1 MLKHP
6 DLFYLE
12 DLQELFTDVQLQRVF
27 PDQKTFADCTPLY
40 PVAEILER
48 YRALKRAGNIIMP
61 DFISEHFS
69 LPRPLPQPKEPW
81 NFPID
86 EHIRKLWEIL
96 SRNPHE
102 NGGTLVPLP
111 KSSIVPGGRFR
122 EIFYWDTYFTMLG
135 LQVAGLTQKIEDM
148 IDNFAYLI
156 DTFGLIPNGNRTYF
170 LTRSQP
176 PFFSHMVSVLREE
189 RGDQVLLKYLP
200 QLTTEYNFWMRGAHL
215 LSPEQI
221 SSERTVLL
229 PGGLVL
235 NRYWDEMNT
244 PRMEGYAADL
254 KTHAKAIAD
263 PSEHYRHV
271 RAACESGWDFS
282 GRWFKDGRSITTINT
297 CELIPVDLNCLL
309 WHLEKTLAEGYTLDG
324 KPETAADYEQK
335 ALQRQAAIEILCWNK
350 ELQTYSDYNFV
361 ENKTAST
368 ITMAMAYPLFCG
380 IASKLQATKVLDKME
395 QVFLKE
401 GGLLTTPC
409 YTGHQ
414 WDAPN
419 GWAPLQW
426 IGYRSAR
433 NYGRLS
439 LAETIAKNWT
449 TNVEIVFK
457 RTGKLMEKYDV
468 TDLSVLAGGGEYQ
481 NQDGFG
487 WTNGVYVKLK
497 KMLGEPVENN
507 SAEKLMG

>member
-12 DLQELFTDVQLQRVF
+12 DLQELFTDVQLQRIF

-48 YRALKRAGNIIMP
+48 YRALKRAGNDI
-61 DFISEHFS
+61 DLKEFITAHFR
-69 LPRPLPQPKEPW
+69 LPQPVPQPKEPW

-86 EHIRKLWEIL
+86 EHITKLWENL
-96 SRNPHE
+96 SRHPHE
-102 NGGTLVPLP
+102 SGGTLVPLP

-135 LQVAGLTQKIEDM
+135 LQLAGLAQKTEDM

-176 PFFSHMVSVLREE
+176 PFFSYMIALLREE
-189 RGDQVLLKYLP
+189 KGDHTLLKYLP
-200 QLTTEYNFWMRGAHL
+200 QLTAEYNFWMRGAHL
-215 LSPEQI
+215 LTPDNN

-229 PGGLVL
+229 PGNVIL

-254 KTHAKAIAD
+254 KTHEKGVTD
-263 PSEHYRHV
+263 PSDHYRHV
-271 RAACESGWDFS
+271 RGACESGWDFS
-282 GRWFKDGRSITTINT
+282 SRWFKDARNIASINT

-309 WHLEKTLAEGYTLDG
+309 WHLEKTLAEGYAMDG
-324 KPETAADYEQK
+324 KPETSAAYEEK
-335 ALQRQAAIEILCWNK
+335 AAQRQAAIESFCWN
-350 ELQTYSDYNFV
+350 EGLQTYCDYNFIDH
-361 ENKTAST
+361 KTASS

-380 IASKLQATKVLDKME
+380 IASKHRAAKVLDVME
-395 QVFLKE
+395 KQLLYE
-401 GGLLTTPC
+401 GGLVTTVTQ
-409 YTGHQ
+409 TGQQ
-414 WDAPN
+414 WDSPN

-426 IGYRSAR
+426 IGYKAAM
-433 NYGRLS
+433 NYGHTT
-439 LAETIAKNWT
+439 LAKQIALNWT
-449 TNVEIVFK
+449 TNVENVFK
-457 RTGKLMEKYDV
+457 RTGKLMEKYNV
-468 TDLSVLAGGGEYQ
+468 TDLTLLAGGGEYQ

-497 KMLGEPVENN
+497 KLMGEPVQ
-507 SAEKLMG
+507 